1 MTHGDELWGGTVA
14 WPAFLSES
22 HRLCGSGWAGTV
34 PGAWGMR
41 GDGGGQQLFH
51 FQPDTRC
58 RLEARPAGHRATEA
72 ELLTLWPQR
81 GVTQPPR
88 RLKALGRSTLG
99 AMKVAVALLLLLAA
113 SWAPPGR
120 GLLAEAAEPRA
131 ATHAFRQ
138 GATGAIPCASAVNA
152 PCREA
157 CTAAAAARRH
167 LPTPLPTLIV
177 PPSWN
182 TAHAGA
188 PTNSSSFGIMS
199 VASAVSVKSILAAGV
214 AAVVFLVLDKWWRSA
229 TAKQQCDRCTPRQ
242 AEGLQPPPAWC
253 VVQPK
258 QLPKVPSTVVEV
270 AARATSLQPP
280 PRTIKAVSL
289 QLSHSMPAAV
299 SPFAEAAAAVPALQT
314 QPSQP
319 APAAAP
325 AAQPSPQAQQSP
337 FAAAAVQPKQPKQL
351 SQSAGAAQQRAAPA
365 AAATSPFAAEASAL
379 NGPPSAASSEAQ
391 QLPSRGSAAS
401 KVARRPSP
409 PHLSTMLDAL
419 PMFSAAPSGPST
431 AQGVAAGP
439 PAAPPASLPGQ
450 RPRSPGGRHPPAHP
464 LPKDRISLEQL
475 RSEILGDEALS
486 CSEAQLESVL
496 SSRLPAAGA
505 AAAGAA
511 AAGGASGGAQ
521 QPACGSP
528 GASLPSS
535 PSCGHD
541 SDWEIAP
548 NGAQGCRGAGC
559 AAAVL
564 CPRRC
569 LCCTADLH
577 ACLRWPCSPHAPPAR
592 PTELE
597 ICKRPDGLLWQLGA
611 GGFGRVYKAMRFGC
625 TPVAVVGGRGRG
637 AWVGAAVW
645 HAITGFDPS
654 SCTVCLSSPSSP
666 LLRPAAESHG
676 GALGRGRAV
685 HHGQG
690 SRYAAPAEACVA
702 LVVLG
707 SLHMPN
713 SPHWFH
719 CSLQPASEPTPRS
732 FEDFKREARLL
743 QRCKDPHIVSFL
755 GASLNSDFTILVRIA
770 MAVLR
775 HLVCRRC
782 WVAWLVLAFEL
793 LLLLIVISHLS
804 PSPQVTEFC
813 EGGSLSANLAAGKI
827 SWYRHGKQ
835 VRSHGGKQQFAHC
848 HVKP

>member
-1 MTHGDELWGGTVA
+1 MCFCGQCAMPGGLHRRRRRQAAPPNAAANPYRATFLEHRTCRRTHQQQQLWYHVRGKRSVRNRHPCCRRCSGG
-14 WPAFLSES
+14 
-22 HRLCGSGWAGTV
+22 V
-34 PGAWGMR
+34 PGPRQVVAISH
-41 GDGGGQQLFH
+41 GQ
-51 FQPDTRC
+51 
-58 RLEARPAGHRATEA
+58 AA
-72 ELLTLWPQR
+72 
-81 GVTQPPR
+81 V
-88 RLKALGRSTLG
+88 RS
-99 AMKVAVALLLLLAA
+99 VYAA
-113 SWAPPGR
+113 AGR
-120 GLLAEAAEPRA
+120 GLAAATSSVCGAAKAAAE
-131 ATHAFRQ
+131 
-138 GATGAIPCASAVNA
+138 GAQHS
-152 PCREA
+152 
-157 CTAAAAARRH
+157 
-167 LPTPLPTLIV
+167 
-177 PPSWN
+177 
-182 TAHAGA
+182 
-188 PTNSSSFGIMS
+188 
-199 VASAVSVKSILAAGV
+199 
-214 AAVVFLVLDKWWRSA
+214 
-229 TAKQQCDRCTPRQ
+229 
-242 AEGLQPPPAWC
+242 
-253 VVQPK
+253 
-258 QLPKVPSTVVEV
+258 VEV

-351 SQSAGAAQQRAAPA
+351 SPSAGAAQQRAAPA

-379 NGPPSAASSEAQ
+379 SGPPSAASSEAQ

-401 KVARRPSP
+401 ELARRPSP

-419 PMFSAAPSGPST
+419 PMFSAVPSGPST

-450 RPRSPGGRHPPAHP
+450 RPRSPGGLHPPAHL

-528 GASLPSS
+528 VASLPSS

-577 ACLRWPCSPHAPPAR
+577 ACLRWPCSPHAPPAH

-645 HAITGFDPS
+645 HANTGFDPS

-775 HLVCRRC
+775 HLVVSPVLGCLVGACVR
-782 WVAWLVLAFEL
+782 VATAADRDF
-793 LLLLIVISHLS
+793 
-804 PSPQVTEFC
+804 PPF
-813 EGGSLSANLAAGKI
+813 SLPTG
-827 SWYRHGKQ
+827 H
-835 VRSHGGKQQFAHC
+835 
-848 HVKP
+848 